1 MDNTIEFY
9 LKNPIIKHDVGILL
23 VKDSQHRFVA
33 SNNAF
38 SVFSGFSPEKI
49 IGLSDLDMPWSEQ
62 SKIYISH
69 EKDIL
74 SGLSYSVIE
83 PLPGI
88 KKANLITQKTIIYNR
103 LGIPQGTI
111 ATALPLDT
119 DVEFGNLAGKS
130 DAIKVVDYGLGL
142 TTKESIV
149 LYYALKGYKRTKVAE
164 MAQMS
169 TSSYDFHMRNLKE
182 KFKAD
187 TTEQLKSIA
196 YAQGLQDIMP
206 FIIKR

>member
-62 SKIYISH
+62 SKIYIAH

-88 KKANLITQKTIIYNR
+88 KKANLITQKTIIYNH

-119 DVEFGNLAGKS
+119 DVEFGNLSGKS

-142 TTKESIV
+142 TKKESIV
-149 LYYALKGYKRTKVAE
+149 LYYALKGYKRTEVAE

-187 TTEQLKSIA
+187 TTDQLKSIA